1 MKVLY
6 MGTAAEERI
15 PGMFCNCELC
25 QKSLKLGGKNI
36 RTRAQALIDD
46 TLLIDFGSD
55 TYDHFIKAGRT
66 LWDIQN
72 VLLTHSHP
80 DHLTLEVFSA
90 RNHWASAETCKY
102 PTIKVY
108 TSAGVIE
115 KIWRVVEARGLEK
128 ELIEKFWEFIPMNY
142 YESFKID
149 DFTITPFPANHAK
162 GVQAYIFLIEKDG
175 KTMFYGNDTGKAI
188 ADYLCIHDEV
198 VDDSRDMEIFDP
210 DATWKRKN
218 VYNFEAKE
226 LQVPIFKDG
235 KLVYELPNLEQIR
248 SYCAQQVDTLWEE
261 VKRFDNPQTYYVDL
275 SQNPWDIKYGLLKKN
290 AK

>member
-46 TLLIDFGSD
+46 TLLIDFGAD
-55 TYDHFIKAGRT
+55 TYDHFLKAGRT

-80 DHLTLEVFSA
+80 DHLTLEVFSS

-162 GVQAYIFLIEKDG
+162 GEQAYIFLIEKDG
-175 KTMFYGNDTGKAI
+175 KTMFYGNDTGTFTTEVEEWLAANGKYIDLLSLDCTKGDIETPYYGHMSMSQGREI
-188 ADYLCIHDEV
+188 ADRFFAKGVIDKNTKLYYTHFAHGCKMTHDEL
-198 VDDSRDMEIFDP
+198 EQ
-210 DATWKRKN
+210 T
-218 VYNFEAKE
+218 AKE
-226 LQVPIFKDG
+226 
-235 KLVYELPNLEQIR
+235 
-248 SYCAQQVDTLWEE
+248 
-261 VKRFDNPQTYYVDL
+261 
-275 SQNPWDIKYGLLKKN
+275 KYGFKITYDGFCLEV
-290 AK
+290 

>member
-46 TLLIDFGSD
+46 TLLVDFGSD
-55 TYDHFIKAGRT
+55 TYDHFLKAGKT
-66 LWDIQN
+66 LWDIQH

-162 GVQAYIFLIEKDG
+162 GEQAYIFLIEKDG
-175 KTMFYGNDTGKAI
+175 KSMFYGNDTGTFTTDVEEWLAANGKYIDLLSLDCTKGDIETPYYGHMSMSQGREI
-188 ADYLCIHDEV
+188 ADRFFAKGVIDENTKLYYTHFAHGCKMTHDEL
-198 VDDSRDMEIFDP
+198 EQ
-210 DATWKRKN
+210 T
-218 VYNFEAKE
+218 AKE
-226 LQVPIFKDG
+226 
-235 KLVYELPNLEQIR
+235 
-248 SYCAQQVDTLWEE
+248 
-261 VKRFDNPQTYYVDL
+261 
-275 SQNPWDIKYGLLKKN
+275 KYGFKITHDGFCLEV
-290 AK
+290 

>member
-46 TLLIDFGSD
+46 TLLVDFGAD
-55 TYDHFIKAGRT
+55 TYDHFIKAGKT
-66 LWDIQN
+66 LWDIQH

-80 DHLTLEVFSA
+80 DHLTLEVFSS
-90 RNHWASAETCKY
+90 RNHWLSAETCKY
-102 PTIKVY
+102 PTLKVY

-149 DFTITPFPANHAK
+149 DFTVTPLPANHAR
-162 GVQAYIFLIEKDG
+162 GEQAYIFLIEKDG
-175 KTMFYGNDTGKAI
+175 KSMFYGNDTGTFSTDVDEWLAANNKYIDLLSLDCTKGDIDTPYYGHMSMSQGREI
-188 ADYLCIHDEV
+188 ADRFLAKGVIDDKTKLYYTHFAHGCKMTHDEL
-198 VDDSRDMEIFDP
+198 E
-210 DATWKRKN
+210 KR
-218 VYNFEAKE
+218 AKE
-226 LQVPIFKDG
+226 
-235 KLVYELPNLEQIR
+235 
-248 SYCAQQVDTLWEE
+248 
-261 VKRFDNPQTYYVDL
+261 
-275 SQNPWDIKYGLLKKN
+275 KYGFN
-290 AK
+290 ITHDGFCIEV

>member
-1 MKVLY
+1 MNVLY

-162 GVQAYIFLIEKDG
+162 GEQAYIFLIEKDG
-175 KTMFYGNDTGKAI
+175 KSMFYGNDTGTFTTDVEEWLAANNKYIDLLSLDCTKGDIETPYYGHMSMSQGREI
-188 ADYLCIHDEV
+188 ADRFFAKGVIDKNTKLYYTHFAHGCKMTHDEL
-198 VDDSRDMEIFDP
+198 EK
-210 DATWKRKN
+210 T
-218 VYNFEAKE
+218 AKE
-226 LQVPIFKDG
+226 
-235 KLVYELPNLEQIR
+235 
-248 SYCAQQVDTLWEE
+248 
-261 VKRFDNPQTYYVDL
+261 
-275 SQNPWDIKYGLLKKN
+275 KYGFKITHDGFCLEV
-290 AK
+290 

>member
-6 MGTAAEERI
+6 RGTAAEERI

-46 TLLIDFGSD
+46 TLLVDFGSD
-55 TYDHFIKAGRT
+55 TYDHFLKAGKT
-66 LWDIQN
+66 LWDIQH

-162 GVQAYIFLIEKDG
+162 GEQAYIFLIEKDG
-175 KTMFYGNDTGKAI
+175 KSMFYGNDTGTFTTEVEEWLAANGKYIDLLSLDCTKGDIETPYYGHMSMSQGREI
-188 ADYLCIHDEV
+188 ADRFFAKGVIDQNTKLYYTHFAHGCKMTHDEL
-198 VDDSRDMEIFDP
+198 EQ
-210 DATWKRKN
+210 T
-218 VYNFEAKE
+218 AKE
-226 LQVPIFKDG
+226 
-235 KLVYELPNLEQIR
+235 
-248 SYCAQQVDTLWEE
+248 
-261 VKRFDNPQTYYVDL
+261 
-275 SQNPWDIKYGLLKKN
+275 KYGFKITHDGFSIEV
-290 AK
+290 

>member
-46 TLLIDFGSD
+46 TLLVDFGAD

-66 LWDIQN
+66 LWDIQH

-80 DHLTLEVFSA
+80 DHLTLEVFSS
-90 RNHWASAETCKY
+90 RNHWLSAETCKY
-102 PTIKVY
+102 PTLKVY

-149 DFTITPFPANHAK
+149 DFTVTPLPANHAR
-162 GVQAYIFLIEKDG
+162 GEQAYIFLIEKDG
-175 KTMFYGNDTGKAI
+175 KSMFYGNDTGTFSTDVEEWLAANNKYIDLLSLDCTKGDIDTPYYGHMSMSQGREI
-188 ADYLCIHDEV
+188 ADRFLAKGVIDDKTKLYYTHFAHGCKMTHDEL
-198 VDDSRDMEIFDP
+198 E
-210 DATWKRKN
+210 KR
-218 VYNFEAKE
+218 AKE
-226 LQVPIFKDG
+226 
-235 KLVYELPNLEQIR
+235 
-248 SYCAQQVDTLWEE
+248 
-261 VKRFDNPQTYYVDL
+261 
-275 SQNPWDIKYGLLKKN
+275 KYGFN
-290 AK
+290 ITHDGFCIEV

>member
-46 TLLIDFGSD
+46 TLLIDFGAD
-55 TYDHFIKAGRT
+55 TYDHFLKAGRT

-80 DHLTLEVFSA
+80 DHLTLEVFSS

-162 GVQAYIFLIEKDG
+162 GEQAYIFLIEKDG
-175 KTMFYGNDTGKAI
+175 KTMFYGNDTGTFTTEVEEWLAANGKYIDLLSLDCTKGDIETPYYGHMSMSQGREI
-188 ADYLCIHDEV
+188 ADRFFAKGVIDKNTKLYYTHFAHGCKMTHDEL
-198 VDDSRDMEIFDP
+198 EK
-210 DATWKRKN
+210 T
-218 VYNFEAKE
+218 AKE
-226 LQVPIFKDG
+226 
-235 KLVYELPNLEQIR
+235 
-248 SYCAQQVDTLWEE
+248 
-261 VKRFDNPQTYYVDL
+261 
-275 SQNPWDIKYGLLKKN
+275 KYGFKITHDGFCLEV
-290 AK
+290 